1 MSKPGVYIALRRKKE
16 MVMTDSALE
25 IRNIVARAVV
35 APISRPI
42 RTAVGVIPAAPLVLL
57 DVHTE
62 QGISGHAYLFAY
74 TPVILLPLVN
84 LVKELGELL
93 KGKAV
98 VPFDRMKE
106 LDLHFRLL
114 GTQGLLG
121 MVLSGLDMAF
131 WDILGKAAGRPVV
144 GLLGGQPKPLRAY
157 DSYGF
162 IDVKTDAAHIERS
175 LEQGFKAIKIK
186 VGVGSLAQDIESVSV
201 VRQII
206 GPDIALMLDFN
217 QSMQPAQAIYR
228 IAELSRFDPYWIE
241 EPVSAQDLQGHAA
254 VRESVTVP
262 VQTGENWWFPR
273 DMQRAI
279 SARASDFVMVDIMKI
294 GGVTGWMAA
303 AAQADAASLPLSS
316 HIFIEASAHM
326 LAITPTCDWLE
337 YLDFAGAILEE
348 PYTVAGGTVCAR
360 GPGLGISW
368 DEPAIARYAVQ

>member
-1 MSKPGVYIALRRKKE
+1 MINSK
-16 MVMTDSALE
+16 MVIHS
-25 IRNIVARAVV
+25 IVARAVV
-35 APISRPI
+35 APIHRPI

-62 QGISGHAYLFAY
+62 QGIIGHAYLFAY
-74 TPVILLPLVN
+74 TPVTLKPLVT
-84 LVKELGELL
+84 LVKELGDLL
-93 KGKAV
+93 IGKDV
-98 VPFDRMKE
+98 VPFERMKE

-144 GLLGGQPKPLRAY
+144 ELLGGQAKPLRAY

-162 IDVKTDAAHIERS
+162 IDVKTDAAQLHRS
-175 LEQGFKAIKIK
+175 LEQGFQGIKIK
-186 VGVGSLAQDIESVSV
+186 VGIGSLAQDIASVSA
-201 VRQII
+201 VRQLI

-217 QSMQPAQAIYR
+217 QSMSPAEAIYR
-228 IAELSRFDPYWIE
+228 IAKLRQFDPYWVE
-241 EPVSAQDLQGHAA
+241 EPVSAQDLHGHAA
-254 VRESVTVP
+254 VRAATDVP

-279 SARASDFVMVDIMKI
+279 SAGASDFVMVDIMKI

-316 HIFIEASAHM
+316 HIFVEASSHM
-326 LAITPTCDWLE
+326 LAVTPTCDWLE
-337 YLDFAGAILEE
+337 YLNFAGAILER
-348 PYTVAGGTVCAR
+348 PYTVTGGTVAAQ

-368 DEPAIARYAVQ
+368 DEAAVARYAVQ